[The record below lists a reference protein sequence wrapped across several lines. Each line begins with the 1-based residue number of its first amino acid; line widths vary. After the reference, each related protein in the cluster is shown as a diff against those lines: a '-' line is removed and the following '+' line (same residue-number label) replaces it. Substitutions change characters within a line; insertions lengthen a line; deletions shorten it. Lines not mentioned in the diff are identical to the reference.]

1 MNNIRKIFRRLRT
14 LLWTSLT
21 IVTVLA
27 AVLVGIGKLLMPY
40 SDYYE
45 PQLES
50 WLSKAFN
57 QPVTVESFEG
67 EWKAFGPRISFQGL
81 TFTSDGR
88 PGIAIQTAALDV
100 KPLNVLIPGR
110 PLYSFRIIG
119 ANLSLVRTVD
129 GRYLLSGLGVSNN
142 GAETNSQLRNV
153 ALNGEVLLEESSLSF
168 DDPEREVHVLL
179 TSVNGRLKM
188 DGDRLAT
195 EVKARIS
202 DKTRRRVVGDLEAV
216 IRVKLDGKQRLS
228 EAVWHVK
235 TGELILAELVR
246 QLPHHPLVPVSGR
259 FNAELWG
266 EWQHG
271 SDQHMQGVLD
281 LRNAELTSQSG
292 PLLIDHLN
300 SRFNW
305 RFTHKRD
312 WQIDLADFS
321 IVQGGVNW
329 QTPRLTVAR
338 NVPEDLGLW
347 ISADLLRLDFPVQLT
362 QRILA
367 SYKTIWPAAIPSRAQ
382 GKVNDFDLLLDAKW
396 RLKHLHAQLEDGH
409 FWGLQNGPEISGINA
424 QVKLASDGGNV
435 KFGGQNFKMDWQ
447 RVFRRQLAL
456 ELKDCDADVMLGA
469 NKAWQFDLT
478 YCHLENADIGGY
490 GRLRMASSEGKPEID
505 INAVMEHG
513 DISRFGD
520 YWPENVMSERTLRWL
535 RTSLLSGQ
543 VTNGRY
549 SLYGDL
555 DDFPFRDH
563 SGVSQAVAPVS
574 DAELRYAEQWP
585 LVSQINASAE
595 FIGAGMYVDGSVG
608 DTAGAKVDR
617 VSAQIGDFKK
627 PLLDIT
633 YQTTTD
639 LAQLAGFIKQTSLL
653 DTLALDAEQFAL
665 SGASSRV
672 MGHVLTPLGA
682 DTDELK
688 VTGSV
693 KLEDAR
699 FLDRVTDIELTGIQ
713 GELYYSR
720 EGLHA
725 DGLVAQF
732 HQYPVVLD
740 VVADWLAGQTAS
752 KAASQPAG
760 QAAGRAAGQHAEGTA
775 AGAAA
780 GEVAEVFRASMRG
793 ELPVAAV
800 VPQKLLQS
808 EPLFSRASGVSP
820 WDISLHVGAKDD
832 QLHSNIWVQLDSTL
846 IGTAF
851 DLPAPLNKPVYAFWP
866 LHVKYPIRSDDQ
878 LLTASIPG
886 KLNLQMQLNDATA
899 APERAVLQLGAGT
912 GQLPAAGLFTFS
924 GSVAMLDLDEW
935 LDLIIGHFKRN
946 KGTDGLSLHGAFV
959 SAAQIKLFD
968 RLFDDVD
975 MSMSYADGIVDGVFD
990 GADIAGKVRYYKN
1003 EEGTHSLTAE
1013 FERLI
1018 VPDPV
1023 SSGVSMNTN
1032 PAELPELRFFSKQF
1046 SYLGLPLGVT
1056 RMEGYPV
1063 KNGFR
1068 VDSIETNSPELE
1080 FSASGDWLKD
1090 TEGERSDFDI
1100 RISSESL
1107 GTVLKA
1113 MDVSSAM
1120 SGGQTLVNFDAWWV
1134 GPPAAFA
1141 LDRLNGEIDFSIIQ
1155 GNILTAKPGAGRML
1169 GLFSLSELPRR
1180 LAMDFRDVFD
1190 EGFSF
1195 DEAKGTM
1202 QLENGTSYTNDLILS
1217 STAAEIAITGS
1228 TDLAAKTF
1236 NYDVSVRPGVS
1247 KALPVIGA
1255 IAGGPVGVAAGL
1267 ALQALLRDSLGEAA
1281 EARYTIR
1288 GPWSDPQVE
1297 PVAKSNSKD
1306 NSDTQGAATESAADK
1321 TIKQTS
1327 TGEENNG

>member
-14 LLWTSLT
+14 LLWTALT

-119 ANLSLVRTVD
+119 ADLSLVRTVD

-142 GAETNSQLRNV
+142 GTETNSQLRNV
-153 ALNGEVLLEESSLSF
+153 ALNGEVLLENSSLSF

-179 TSVNGRLKM
+179 TNVNGRLKM

-195 EVKARIS
+195 EVMARVT

-216 IRVKLDGKQRLS
+216 VKVKLDGKQRLS

-271 SDQHMQGVLD
+271 SDQQMQGVLD

-305 RFTHKRD
+305 HFTHKRD
-312 WQIDLADFS
+312 WRIDLADFS

-367 SYKTIWPAAIPSRAQ
+367 SYKTTWPAAIPSRAQ
-382 GKVNDFDLLLDAKW
+382 GKVTDFDLLLDAKW
-396 RLKHLHAQLEDGH
+396 HVKHLDAQLENGH

-435 KFGGQNFKMDWQ
+435 KFDGPNFKMDWQ

-456 ELKDCDADVMLGA
+456 ELKDCDADVILGPD
-469 NKAWQFDLT
+469 KAWQFDLT

-490 GRLRMASSEGKPEID
+490 GRLRLASSEGKPEID

-520 YWPENVMSERTLRWL
+520 YWPENVMSERTLHWL

-617 VSAQIGDFKK
+617 VTAQIGDFKK
-627 PLLDIT
+627 PLLDIA

-639 LAQLAGFIKQTSLL
+639 LAQLVGFIKQTSLL
-653 DTLALDAEQFAL
+653 DKLALDAEQFAL

-672 MGHVLTPLGA
+672 LGHVLTPLGTA
-682 DTDELK
+682 TDGLK

-699 FLDRVTDIELTGIQ
+699 FLDRSTDIELTGMQ

-725 DGLVAQF
+725 DGLNAQF

-740 VVADWLAGQTAS
+740 VVADW
-752 KAASQPAG
+752 AA
-760 QAAGRAAGQHAEGTA
+760 QAATEG
-775 AGAAA
+775 G
-780 GEVAEVFRASMRG
+780 VAEVFRASMRG
-793 ELPVAAV
+793 DLPVAAV

-808 EPLFSRASGVSP
+808 EPLFSRATGISP
-820 WDISLHVGAKDD
+820 WDISLHVGAKGD
-832 QLHSNIWVQLDSTL
+832 QPQSNIWVQLDSTL

-851 DLPAPLNKPVYAFWP
+851 DLPAPLNKPAYAFWP
-866 LHVKYPIRSDDQ
+866 LHVKYPIRSDDR
-878 LLTASIPG
+878 LLTAIIPR
-886 KLNLQMQLNDATA
+886 KLDLQMQLNDETA
-899 APERAVLQLGAGT
+899 APERAVLQLGTGT

-935 LDLIIGHFKRN
+935 LDLIIGHIKRN
-946 KGTDGLSLHGAFV
+946 TGTDGLSLQGAFV

-975 MSMSYADGIVDGVFD
+975 MSMTYADGIIDAVFD
-990 GADIAGKVRYYKN
+990 AADIAGKVRYYKN
-1003 EEGTHSLTAE
+1003 EDVTHSLTAE

-1023 SSGVSMNTN
+1023 SSGISMNTN
-1032 PAELPELRFFSKQF
+1032 PADLPELRFFSKQF
-1046 SYLGLPLGVT
+1046 SYLGLPLGET

-1068 VDSIETNSPELE
+1068 VDSIEASSPELE
-1080 FSASGDWLKD
+1080 LSASGDWLKD

-1120 SGGQTLVNFDAWWV
+1120 SGGQTLINFDAWWD

-1141 LDRLNGEIDFSIIQ
+1141 LDRLNGEIDMSIIQ

-1202 QLENGTSYTNDLILS
+1202 QLENGTSYTNDLVLS

-1267 ALQALLRDSLGEAA
+1267 ALQALLRDSLGEAT

-1306 NSDTQGAATESAADK
+1306 SNDTEGAATESAADK